1 MAKVDIIA
9 AGFSATLGVVVRS
22 QADAFK
28 YQQERSGEVELKK
41 IKMAALFSH
50 THNVVVGKPGYHC
63 VKMFGEEGQQCETD
77 PSKYKTVGHM
87 KEALASQFAA
97 SSAVQSSSQACA
109 LIYRGKILQDNLSF
123 AEVGKSQA

>member
-41 IKMAALFSH
+41 IKMATLFSH

-63 VKMFGEEGQQCETD
+63 VKMFGEEDQQCEID

-87 KEALASQFAA
+87 KAALASQFAA
-97 SSAVQSSSQACA
+97 SSAVQASSQACA
-109 LIYRGKILQDNLSF
+109 LIYQGKILQDNWSF
-123 AEVGKSQA
+123 AEVGK